1 MWRRRKSKKSKNLIK
16 KCKAGQKS
24 TSFFK
29 TLTYINSPRLKS
41 SVHNIFTYNIAICC
55 RNFIQLRKSRVRS
68 IFTNYSLRL
77 HILESRRGLENLC
90 CISPLIT
97 VISVVSKS
105 VFEKQVDMENNY
117 NCHLFFRFLS
127 PMCVYMWQRG
137 QECIALC
144 RTLCHASLNRFCQ
157 QRQP

>member
-24 TSFFK
+24 TSLFK
-29 TLTYINSPRLKS
+29 TLTYIKRFKS

-55 RNFIQLRKSRVRS
+55 RNFIQLGKGRVRS
-68 IFTNYSLRL
+68 MFTNYSLRL

-105 VFEKQVDMENNY
+105 VFEKQVDVENNY
-117 NCHLFFRFLS
+117 FLS
-127 PMCVYMWQRG
+127 PMCVYMWQGG